1 MPLHRFEKQNQEE
14 NLNALTKKF
23 KLRFQKNMFY
33 FIQEKISLKNIF
45 LGIYSYIVGINETE
59 EDKRDKLSY
68 DTKYIDNEI
77 EKLKKNQGFF
87 VG

>member
-45 LGIYSYIVGINETE
+45 LGIYTYIVGINETE